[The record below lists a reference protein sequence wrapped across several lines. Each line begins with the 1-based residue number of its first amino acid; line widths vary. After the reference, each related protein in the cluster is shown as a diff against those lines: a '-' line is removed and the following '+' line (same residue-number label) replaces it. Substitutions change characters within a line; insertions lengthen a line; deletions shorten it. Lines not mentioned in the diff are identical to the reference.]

1 MSASVVIL
9 LNLFVLSLAPPVV
22 DQEPSTATSSED
34 GTGNHHGGQPQPGWW
49 HYHGQQ
55 GGFGGMPSSGGMPG
69 YGGPQLGFWNR
80 PQPRPGYWGQPLA
93 QPWAQPHVVNNP
105 PVQDG
110 SSDADEA
117 ASPGYGAGFT
127 QDRVGGPW
135 SFAQGNIGAP
145 GMMAGM
151 SLGMTPLGMG
161 MMPTGMGMTPPA
173 MGMMPQGMGMTPPGM
188 GMTPP
193 GIGMGPGMT
202 PASMVPGMNMGMAP
216 GMGFGM
222 SMMPG
227 MNTGMTQPMGM
238 GLGMGMGSGMGM
250 MPQAFGGMGMGGLGS
265 MGMLGL
271 MNFFG
276 GSEDLMEDTRDQNS
290 DDLGADEHLT
300 SSKARLEK
308 YLQKQ
313 WQLGKRKL
321 QVQVDFGNVPLEWK
335 YLNQY
340 HGVRHPL
347 AMTAF
352 GPKYGLAG
360 PPPPMYDYG
369 YGPVQQGG
377 LPMPSPFFGQQAPGS
392 WQQQQFGPA
401 PVQQPE
407 ASVQGEETVQ
417 QPATS
422 R

>member
-1 MSASVVIL
+1 
-9 LNLFVLSLAPPVV
+9 
-22 DQEPSTATSSED
+22 
-34 GTGNHHGGQPQPGWW
+34 
-49 HYHGQQ
+49 
-55 GGFGGMPSSGGMPG
+55 
-69 YGGPQLGFWNR
+69 
-80 PQPRPGYWGQPLA
+80 
-93 QPWAQPHVVNNP
+93 
-105 PVQDG
+105 
-110 SSDADEA
+110 
-117 ASPGYGAGFT
+117 
-127 QDRVGGPW
+127 
-135 SFAQGNIGAP
+135 
-145 GMMAGM
+145 
-151 SLGMTPLGMG
+151 MG
-161 MMPTGMGMTPPA
+161 
-173 MGMMPQGMGMTPPGM
+173 GMGMTPPGM

-193 GIGMGPGMT
+193 GMGMTPPGVGMGPGMT

-222 SMMPG
+222 NMMPG
-227 MNTGMTQPMGM
+227 MNTGITQAMGM
-238 GLGMGMGSGMGM
+238 GLGTGMGSGLGM
-250 MPQAFGGMGMGGLGS
+250 MPQAFGGMVPGLGG

-271 MNFFG
+271 MNLLG
-276 GSEDLMEDTRDQNS
+276 GGEDLMEDARDQNS
-290 DDLGADEHLT
+290 DDLGADEYLT

-321 QVQVDFGNVPLEWK
+321 QVQVDFGNVPLEWE

-360 PPPPMYDYG
+360 PPPPMFDYG
-369 YGPVQQGG
+369 YGPVQQG
-377 LPMPSPFFGQQAPGS
+377 LPPMPSPFLSPQSPGS

-407 ASVQGEETVQ
+407 APVQQGEETVQ

>member
-1 MSASVVIL
+1 
-9 LNLFVLSLAPPVV
+9 
-22 DQEPSTATSSED
+22 
-34 GTGNHHGGQPQPGWW
+34 
-49 HYHGQQ
+49 
-55 GGFGGMPSSGGMPG
+55 
-69 YGGPQLGFWNR
+69 
-80 PQPRPGYWGQPLA
+80 
-93 QPWAQPHVVNNP
+93 
-105 PVQDG
+105 
-110 SSDADEA
+110 
-117 ASPGYGAGFT
+117 
-127 QDRVGGPW
+127 
-135 SFAQGNIGAP
+135 
-145 GMMAGM
+145 MMAGM
-151 SLGMTPLGMG
+151 NLGMTPSGMG
-161 MMPTGMGMTPPA
+161 IMSTGMGLTPLA

-227 MNTGMTQPMGM
+227 MSSMPGMNMGM
-238 GLGMGMGSGMGM
+238 NQAMGMGSGMGM
-250 MPQAFGGMGMGGLGS
+250 MPQAFGGMGMGG

-276 GSEDLMEDTRDQNS
+276 GGEDFMEDTGDQNS

-321 QVQVDFGNVPLEWK
+321 QVQVDFGNVPLEWE

-407 ASVQGEETVQ
+407 APVQGEETVQ

>member
-1 MSASVVIL
+1 
-9 LNLFVLSLAPPVV
+9 
-22 DQEPSTATSSED
+22 
-34 GTGNHHGGQPQPGWW
+34 
-49 HYHGQQ
+49 
-55 GGFGGMPSSGGMPG
+55 
-69 YGGPQLGFWNR
+69 
-80 PQPRPGYWGQPLA
+80 
-93 QPWAQPHVVNNP
+93 
-105 PVQDG
+105 
-110 SSDADEA
+110 
-117 ASPGYGAGFT
+117 
-127 QDRVGGPW
+127 
-135 SFAQGNIGAP
+135 
-145 GMMAGM
+145 
-151 SLGMTPLGMG
+151 
-161 MMPTGMGMTPPA
+161 MGMTPP
-173 MGMMPQGMGMTPPGM
+173 GMGMTLPGM

-193 GIGMGPGMT
+193 GIGMGPGMM

-216 GMGFGM
+216 RLGFGM
-222 SMMPG
+222 NIMPG
-227 MNTGMTQPMGM
+227 MNTAMIQA
-238 GLGMGMGSGMGM
+238 MGMGSGMGM
-250 MPQAFGGMGMGGLGS
+250 MPQAFGGMGMGGLG
-265 MGMLGL
+265 MLGL

-276 GSEDLMEDTRDQNS
+276 GGEDLMEDTRDQNS
-290 DDLGADEHLT
+290 DDFGADDHLT

-321 QVQVDFGNVPLEWK
+321 QVQVDFGNVPLEWE

-377 LPMPSPFFGQQAPGS
+377 LPMPSPFFGQQTPGS
-392 WQQQQFGPA
+392 WRQQQFGPA

-407 ASVQGEETVQ
+407 APVQGEETVQ